1 MTTVTLKGNPFQ
13 IFGALP
19 EAGTV
24 APDFSL
30 VKTDLSVAQRD
41 DFKGKKTILNIFP
54 SLDTSVCAASVR
66 KFNAEAAN
74 IPGVNIVCVS
84 KDLPFAHSRFCTT
97 EGIENLV
104 NASTFRDNNFGKD
117 YGVML
122 TEGPLEGLLA
132 RSVVVLDEEGKVI
145 YSQLVPEITEE
156 PDYDAALAVV
166 K

>member
-13 IFGALP
+13 IFGVLP
-19 EAGTV
+19 ATGES

-30 VKTDLSVAQRD
+30 VKTDLSVARRD

-54 SLDTSVCAASVR
+54 SLDTAVCAASVR
-66 KFNAEAAN
+66 KFNAEAAGL
-74 IPGVNIVCVS
+74 PGVNIVCVS

-132 RSVVVLDEEGKVI
+132 RSVVALDEEGKVI

-156 PDYDAALAVV
+156 PDYEAALAVV

>member
-13 IFGALP
+13 IFGVLP
-19 EAGTV
+19 SAGES

-30 VKTDLSVAQRD
+30 VKTDLSVARRD

-54 SLDTSVCAASVR
+54 SLDTAVCAASVR
-66 KFNAEAAN
+66 KFNAEAAKL
-74 IPGVNIVCVS
+74 PGVNIVCVS

-104 NASTFRDNNFGKD
+104 NASTFRDNNFGKE

-156 PDYDAALAVV
+156 PDYEAALAVV

>member
-19 EAGTV
+19 AAGSV

-30 VKTDLSVAQRD
+30 VKTDLSVAHRD

-54 SLDTSVCAASVR
+54 SLDTAVCAASVR

-156 PDYDAALAVV
+156 PDYEAALAVV